1 MHITNMINV
10 LHNMDIKKFYERQAL
25 LSVSIDVQ
33 SSDRFVS
40 AAYRTAM
47 NKPQISDSTVPHKKS
62 ITMSVT
68 QFVQEPYEFILHLVI

>member
-25 LSVSIDVQ
+25 LSVSIEVQ
-33 SSDRFVS
+33 NSDRFVS

-47 NKPQISDSTVPHKKS
+47 NKSQTSDSTVPHKKS
-62 ITMSVT
+62 IATSVT